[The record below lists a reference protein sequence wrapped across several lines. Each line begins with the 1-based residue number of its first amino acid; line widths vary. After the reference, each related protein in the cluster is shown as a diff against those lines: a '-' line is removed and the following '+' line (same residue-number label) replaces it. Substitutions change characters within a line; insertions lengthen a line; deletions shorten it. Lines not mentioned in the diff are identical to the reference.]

1 MCSRGVLVAELAA
14 DLHQG
19 EAEQV
24 QSGPAFWHRG
34 PRVVGGQSYAP
45 GPVQR
50 GGWAVNQAR
59 ADPGRHATLTRRRP
73 SSPERHGKRRPR
85 RNPAWPSGDGQAV
98 LA

>member
-1 MCSRGVLVAELAA
+1 
-14 DLHQG
+14 
-19 EAEQV
+19 
-24 QSGPAFWHRG
+24 
-34 PRVVGGQSYAP
+34 
-45 GPVQR
+45 
-50 GGWAVNQAR
+50 VNQAR